1 MTGFFALLRLQLLSR
16 LADLKPRNFK
26 AALKEKKGRTIGM
39 VIAILFLVVYLGVIL
54 FIVEN
59 KMLDVLMKMG
69 TPDMLISMAVTLATA
84 GTLITSFFFVL
95 SSLYLGRDAA
105 YLAALPL
112 KSRTIMSAKLVQ
124 VWISET
130 LIDALLILPACI
142 LFGVKTGAPVGFY
155 LRMIL
160 VWLLIALLPICII
173 AFVSSLLIR
182 ISGLW
187 KHRELVVTVAGIALM
202 VGYMFL
208 MMNLGGITGDSAE
221 GGEMM
226 QRFMMDNSS
235 RIQSM
240 TAMFPPAAWAAM
252 GLLGKDPGKLALWVA
267 VSLAAPVITVWLLGY
282 SYRKLSLLQT
292 ETPEGSKKKFTGRES
307 YGVGSQFA
315 ACCKRELKTILR
327 VPSYAT
333 NILPTAF
340 MPLLM
345 VIMMFVISNRVGG
358 DGQNLSVIMQQQFSP
373 ALVMSVLAA
382 VLAYMAG
389 MNPALSTAV
398 TREGKGHELLT
409 ALPVPAKTLVRAKFA
424 VGFGLALVGALAASV
439 ALVVLFPTFTLQ
451 VVLAFILCVLFSYV
465 NSVLALNRDIR
476 KPRLDWVTEQEAV
489 KQNFGVL
496 ISLLISWGI
505 LIALAGVTYL
515 MISQGLGLWPV
526 FGILAAIL
534 IVLCVFVTIR
544 LNKVTEKY
552 YCQG

>member
-84 GTLITSFFFVL
+84 GTLIMSFFFVL

-424 VGFGLALVGALAASV
+424 VGFGLALVGVLAASV
-439 ALVVLFPTFTLQ
+439 ALVVLFPTFTQQ

>member
-16 LADLKPRNFK
+16 LADLKPRNIR

-84 GTLITSFFFVL
+84 GTLIMSFFFVL